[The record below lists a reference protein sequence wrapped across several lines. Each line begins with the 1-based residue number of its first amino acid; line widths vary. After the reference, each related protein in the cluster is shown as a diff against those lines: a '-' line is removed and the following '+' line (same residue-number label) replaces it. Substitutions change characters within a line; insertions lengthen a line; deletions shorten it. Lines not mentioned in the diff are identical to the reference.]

1 LLQSK
6 ISSFEGEENL
16 KLPARDLVLIALF
29 ASLTA
34 VMALFVSIPLPFSPV
49 PLTGQTFAVMLAGS
63 LLGARRGAMSQLI
76 YILIGAV
83 GLPVFSQGMG
93 GLGVL
98 VGPTGGFLWGFVLGA
113 YIIGRMVERRTR
125 PSLLYLFAATAT
137 GGVLVV
143 YTPGIIQLS
152 LVAGLTLSQAA
163 AAMLYYLPGDVI
175 KIIASS
181 LLAYKMHATGLL
193 RVR

>member
-1 LLQSK
+1 M
-6 ISSFEGEENL
+6 
-16 KLPARDLVLIALF
+16 KLSLRDLVLIALF
-29 ASLTA
+29 AALTA

-98 VGPTGGFLWGFVLGA
+98 VGPTGGFLWGFVVGA

-125 PSLLYLFAATAT
+125 PSLLYLLAATAT
-137 GGVLVV
+137 GGVLAV
-143 YTPGIIQLS
+143 YIPGIIQLS
-152 LVAGLTLSQAA
+152 LVAGLTVSQAA
-163 AAMLYYLPGDVI
+163 AAMVYYLPGDVI

-193 RVR
+193 SVR